1 VLSVASKAL
10 DEGLS
15 FEKALRRGLKGI
27 ICAPEFLF
35 LEERPTADQ
44 HINDFALAS
53 RLSYFLWSSMPDQE
67 LFSLAERDELHQP
80 DELRGQV
87 ERLLAA
93 PRSQRFV
100 ESFTGQ
106 WLRLRDIDFT
116 VPDRNLYPEYGQLL
130 RQSMLNETHAF
141 FRELLDRD
149 HSVQN
154 FIESDFVMINQPLA
168 DFYGIDGV
176 QGLEI
181 RRVKR
186 PRDSLRGGIL
196 TQASVLKVSADGTRT
211 SPVLRGSWILKHLYG
226 TPSLPPPATVQ
237 AIEPDIRGATTIREQ
252 LARHREHES
261 RHRCHRRID
270 PPGFAVECFDVIGAQ
285 RHWYRTRGSGK

>member
-1 VLSVASKAL
+1 MLSVASKAL

-93 PRSQRFV
+93 PVIVHGDPRRGPGRR
-100 ESFTGQ
+100 T
-106 WLRLRDIDFT
+106 
-116 VPDRNLYPEYGQLL
+116 
-130 RQSMLNETHAF
+130 A
-141 FRELLDRD
+141 
-149 HSVQN
+149 
-154 FIESDFVMINQPLA
+154 LA
-168 DFYGIDGV
+168 
-176 QGLEI
+176 
-181 RRVKR
+181 R
-186 PRDSLRGGIL
+186 PSR
-196 TQASVLKVSADGTRT
+196 
-211 SPVLRGSWILKHLYG
+211 
-226 TPSLPPPATVQ
+226 PSLLPTLAPALLP
-237 AIEPDIRGATTIREQ
+237 AGRFLSE
-252 LARHREHES
+252 
-261 RHRCHRRID
+261 
-270 PPGFAVECFDVIGAQ
+270 
-285 RHWYRTRGSGK
+285 